1 MTTQGYV
8 FMAIGWGIVLALSVF
23 SIARLLGRKKG

>member
-8 FMAIGWGIVLALSVF
+8 FMTIAWGIVLALAAFSVT
-23 SIARLLGRKKG
+23 RLLRRKKG

>member
-8 FMAIGWGIVLALSVF
+8 FMAIGWGIVLALAAFSV
-23 SIARLLGRKKG
+23 ARLCRRKKG